1 MSVQHAE
8 DGTRPDKEELLGCCV
23 CRVTLST
30 SIEYQKEMDP
40 AAIVEKKNEEKES
53 EKEEQSDDNVVST
66 PLGVDLPKTAVDP
79 VERSVGLLTF
89 TLVCVEGGSFYFVV
103 WSSTSL
109 NTAVSIIFLVF

>member
-1 MSVQHAE
+1 MSVQRAG
-8 DGTRPDKEELLGCCV
+8 DGTRPDKEGLLGCCV

-89 TLVCVEGGSFYFVV
+89 TLACVEERSGGGGGRE
-103 WSSTSL
+103 
-109 NTAVSIIFLVF
+109 FLFCCMV